1 MHTHTQWLD
10 RRCIKHAMQAS
21 LSLVARLPL
30 VPPILAQ
37 GQNSQYRLLLF
48 PQVTLVAAL
57 NSRSLTRSPFPSRWT
72 TAPQEPTAFQLWET
86 RPWNPRLEY
95 PSPSHRHGHQPHLPR
110 PQRQTNPAWAG
121 QELAVRSQKQFML
134 KRMRSEAA
142 SVYHEAAPD
151 GAAAGAASRVMPP
164 PPPLQSPPDM
174 GLIGLHNHYT
184 RTRWAEWRDEFGRR
198 WRISGVAVRGDLIH
212 ECWTIVEPDPAIECI
227 LSERLGPYI
236 PALST
241 RVSGRRN

>member
-48 PQVTLVAAL
+48 PPVTLVAAL
-57 NSRSLTRSPFPSRWT
+57 NSISLTRSPFSITMDNST
-72 TAPQEPTAFQLWET
+72 TGTHSVPVVGNSALESSLGVPFSQSQAWPPAPPPKAPATNE
-86 RPWNPRLEY
+86 PRLGRARAR
-95 PSPSHRHGHQPHLPR
+95 SPL
-110 PQRQTNPAWAG
+110 T
-121 QELAVRSQKQFML
+121 ETVYVE
-134 KRMRSEAA
+134 RMRSEAA

-164 PPPLQSPPDM
+164 P
-174 GLIGLHNHYT
+174 
-184 RTRWAEWRDEFGRR
+184 
-198 WRISGVAVRGDLIH
+198 
-212 ECWTIVEPDPAIECI
+212 
-227 LSERLGPYI
+227 I
-236 PALST
+236 PFYSLRHT
-241 RVSGRRN
+241 WG